1 MAGDC
6 REALAG
12 CKSSPVP
19 HTFFRPEQFLTL
31 LSYIIHTHFYQPP
44 REDPLTGQIPLERG
58 ACPYL
63 NWNEKIYTECY
74 QPNVDQGNL
83 GKVSFNIGPTLFSWL
98 ETQHPDTCQKI
109 IDADRQNV
117 QAFGNG
123 NAMAQAYNHTILPL
137 ASRRDKVTQVAWGIA
152 DFIHRFQRKPQGMWL
167 PETAMDL
174 ETLEVLADFGIEF
187 TILAPWQA
195 EDAAVDPSEPYLAS
209 IGGKRSLTVFFY
221 HQELSTRISF
231 DPWATI
237 NADQFAEF
245 YLMPAFNQK
254 KLQNNEAQVLML
266 ASDGELYGHH
276 QPLRNYFLERLVD
289 GAVKSLNL
297 RLTYPAQWLK
307 EHPARQ
313 LIGVRENTA
322 WSCHHGLG
330 RWLGDCECNGTTNP
344 GGAKVGGE
352 GETPGLE
359 SGAAAGAWKVRLR
372 RAFLQLAGA
381 LDGLYLE
388 VTQPYFEDPWSLRDR
403 YIHVILGELSLD
415 DLLFAQSGQRLKS
428 EARLR
433 IHQMLEA
440 QRERQRMFTSCG
452 WFFDTFDRIEPQN
465 VVAYAAQAV
474 LLARQA
480 TGVDLTPAV
489 LEDLNL
495 VVSQDTHRNA
505 GEIFSQHQVKARQ
518 KMHVQVGFAD

>member
-1 MAGDC
+1 M
-6 REALAG
+6 L
-12 CKSSPVP
+12 S
-19 HTFFRPEQFLTL
+19 TQRP
-31 LSYIIHTHFYQPP
+31 
-44 REDPLTGQIPLERG
+44 GK
-58 ACPYL
+58 
-63 NWNEKIYTECY
+63 KIV
-74 QPNVDQGNL
+74 Q
-83 GKVSFNIGPTLFSWL
+83 
-98 ETQHPDTCQKI
+98 
-109 IDADRQNV
+109 ADRDNV
-117 QAFGNG
+117 QLNGAG

-195 EDAAVDPSEPYLAS
+195 ADAAIDTSEPYLVS
-209 IGGKRSLTVFFY
+209 LDGGRKITVFFY

-231 DPWATI
+231 DPWSTL

-245 YLMPAFNQK
+245 YMLPGFNQAKQK
-254 KLQNNEAQVLML
+254 KGEAQMLML

-289 GAVKSLNL
+289 GAVKTLNM
-297 RLTYPAQWLK
+297 RPTYPVQWLK

-313 LIGVRENTA
+313 FTGLKENTA

-330 RWLGDCECNGTTNP
+330 RWLGECDC
-344 GGAKVGGE
+344 
-352 GETPGLE
+352 TPDDGV
-359 SGAAAGAWKVRLR
+359 WKVRLR
-372 RAFLQLAGA
+372 RALLQLAGA
-381 LDGLYLE
+381 VDGLYLE
-388 VTQPYFEDPWSLRDR
+388 VTQPYFQDPWSLRDH
-403 YIHVILGELSLD
+403 YIHVVLGEMSLD
-415 DLLFAQSGQRLKS
+415 DLLFSQSGQRLKQD
-428 EARLR
+428 ARLR
-433 IHQMLEA
+433 VHQMLEA

-480 TGVDLTPAV
+480 TGVDLTSAV
-489 LEDLNL
+489 LRRFKPGH
-495 VVSQDTHRNA
+495 QPGYPPQRWRN
-505 GEIFSQHQVKARQ
+505 F
-518 KMHVQVGFAD
+518 

>member
-1 MAGDC
+1 M
-6 REALAG
+6 
-12 CKSSPVP
+12 
-19 HTFFRPEQFLTL
+19 

-44 REDPLTGQIPLERG
+44 REDPLTGQIPVERG
-58 ACPYL
+58 AYPYL

-74 QPNVDQGNL
+74 QPNGDQGNFT
-83 GKVSFNIGPTLFSWL
+83 KVSFNIGPTLFSWL
-98 ETQHPDTCQKI
+98 DSQHPETYQKI
-109 IDADRQNV
+109 IEADRLNV
-117 QAFGNG
+117 KKHGAG
-123 NAMAQAYNHTILPL
+123 NAMAQSYNHTILPL

-152 DFIHRFQRKPQGMWL
+152 DYVHRFQRKPQGMWL

-195 EDAAVDPSEPYLAS
+195 DDPAVDPSEPYLVS
-209 IGGKRSLTVFFY
+209 LGGKRNIAVFFY

-231 DPWATI
+231 DPWSTL

-245 YLMPAFNQK
+245 YLRPGFNQK
-254 KLQNNEAQVLML
+254 KLQNREPQMLML

-289 GAVKSLNL
+289 GAVKSLNM
-297 RLTYPAQWLK
+297 RSTYPAQWLK
-307 EHPARQ
+307 EQPARQ
-313 LIGVRENTA
+313 SIRLRENTS

-330 RWLGDCECNGTTNP
+330 RWLGEC
-344 GGAKVGGE
+344 AC
-352 GETPGLE
+352 TPDD
-359 SGAAAGAWKVRLR
+359 GAWKVRLR

-388 VTQPYFEDPWSLRDR
+388 VTQPYFQDPWSLRDK
-403 YIHVILGELSLD
+403 YIHVILGEMSLD
-415 DLLFAQSGQRLKS
+415 ELIFSQAGQRLKTDVG
-428 EARLR
+428 LCV
-433 IHQMLEA
+433 HQMLEA

-474 LLARQA
+474 LLAHQA
-480 TGVDLTPAV
+480 TGVDLTSAL

-495 VVSQDTHRNA
+495 VVSEDTRRSA
-505 GEIFSQHQVKARQ
+505 GQIFSHHLARARQ
-518 KMHVQVGFAD
+518 KSQVEVGFAD